1 MSHENGESK
10 FSHLVKDRQKINP
23 YQNGQKNKL
32 FDKIHRISID
42 IFTFA

>member
-23 YQNGQKNKL
+23 YQNGQK
-32 FDKIHRISID
+32 ISHPIKF
-42 IFTFA
+42 IE

>member
-1 MSHENGESK
+1 MSHENGRSK
-10 FSHLVKDRQKINP
+10 PSHLVKDRLRMNP

-32 FDKIHRISID
+32 FDKIHRIAID